1 MDVRKTCWIS
11 VKVSQTVAKIVKL
24 TASTM
29 GISISEFA
37 RQAILEKLERMN
49 LMGSEVKALIAQ
61 ETSSSDPKRRAGE
74 LE

>member
-1 MDVRKTCWIS
+1 M
-11 VKVSQTVAKIVKL
+11 KVSQTVAKIVKL